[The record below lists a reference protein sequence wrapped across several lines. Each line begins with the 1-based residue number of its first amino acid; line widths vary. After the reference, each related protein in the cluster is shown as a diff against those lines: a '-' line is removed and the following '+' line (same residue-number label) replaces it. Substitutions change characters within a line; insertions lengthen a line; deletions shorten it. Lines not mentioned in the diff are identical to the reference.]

1 MLAITPG
8 TLADC
13 GTYTSAAY
21 DATLLV
27 ALQLT
32 GPDTMP
38 SFGEAPLA
46 AERRTLA
53 RDARTESPHTV
64 AADVPAGMFT
74 DNNACTIAVVAGSVD
89 RDGVSDGVTDDET
102 LDDAAIEGD
111 ATTDA
116 ETEGEPEIELE
127 LTAVGELDHD
137 KDADTVLTTEAE
149 GD

>member
-8 TLADC
+8 TLADV

-21 DATLLV
+21 DATALV

-38 SFGEAPLA
+38 SFSEAPLA
-46 AERRTLA
+46 AEKSTLA
-53 RDARTESPHTV
+53 KDARTESPHTV

-89 RDGVSDGVTDDET
+89 RDGVGDGVTDDET
-102 LDDAAIEGD
+102 LADAAIEGD

-116 ETEGEPEIELE
+116 ETEDEPEIELE

-137 KDADTVLTTEAE
+137 NDADTVLTTEAE